1 MWNKKNNLFTEISK
15 SYPCNMKKADKLYEN
30 TWLREKKVRTHQRSL
45 YLQAVCKQACKS
57 DYFYLSYQYSVNKIT
72 IFK

>member
-30 TWLREKKVRTHQRSL
+30 T
-45 YLQAVCKQACKS
+45 
-57 DYFYLSYQYSVNKIT
+57 
-72 IFK
+72 